1 MTECTEAIQTI
12 IECIHYICF
21 KKILKWTK
29 RNITGNRQLQY
40 HAILY
45 EALPE
50 WQVTRIVVG
59 FAEGSSNLAGIIW
72 FFSIVLF
79 GIPKVYCW
87 LFLKKDG
94 YCKDRRF
101 CSCKDFLQTAIR
113 TKGSLCLRYNFSAF
127 GDMVYIDG
135 TMKLGGLG
143 WPLSASSFFKAE
155 VLSPENVFFPIE
167 RMLLYLISLSENT
180 SHPWQSSEG
189 PSFAFV
195 LCLKLS
201 CMFCCYVRDHLCSPE
216 EAVFQGD
223 SLQSVVCTVF

>member
-155 VLSPENVFFPIE
+155 VLSPENVFFPH
-167 RMLLYLISLSENT
+167 RAYAVVFDFTLWKYLASLAVFRRT
-180 SHPWQSSEG
+180 II
-189 PSFAFV
+189 
-195 LCLKLS
+195 
-201 CMFCCYVRDHLCSPE
+201 RLCSLFE
-216 EAVFQGD
+216 IVLHVLLLCQGPPLLPRRGCL
-223 SLQSVVCTVF
+223 SGG